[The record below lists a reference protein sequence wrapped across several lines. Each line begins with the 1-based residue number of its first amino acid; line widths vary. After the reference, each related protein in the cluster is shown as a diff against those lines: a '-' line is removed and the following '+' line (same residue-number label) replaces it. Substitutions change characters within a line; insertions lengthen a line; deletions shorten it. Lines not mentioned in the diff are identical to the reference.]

1 MKMRIDLAYG
11 DEQTT
16 VIVPTGVR
24 ADYITPKQI
33 TGYDDLG
40 GALERALS
48 QSIDAPPL
56 ADLVRKNAGSG
67 AGVLMVISDLT
78 RSGGTKEILPL
89 LVEYLES
96 IGVART
102 DMRFLVAR
110 GTHRQL
116 TKEEKQYFKSEA
128 LRGIRVGEHDCDDSS
143 QMSALLL
150 TKRGTPVRVNRLL
163 KEAGLVILISPVSFH
178 YFAGFGG
185 GRKLILPGSSDR
197 AAILANH
204 RLSLQDTRPV
214 ELHPACRPGNLD
226 GNPVS
231 GDMDEALAALKNV
244 YAVNFFGDTTGRT
257 VYLNAGDPVQSHLD
271 ACEVYQGVHRVPIEA
286 PYDVAIVGCGG
297 YPYDINLLQAH
308 KALKHVTS
316 GAMNPGGSILFY
328 ARCSEGVG
336 SESLSRAM
344 ARPRDKFFDTAWEK
358 YDLNNQT
365 GVSLLTITDQF
376 HVVLETGLED
386 GTLEG
391 ASFIRCTNAEAC
403 LAEALDT
410 HEASRVAVVPYG
422 SQTLPFVQRGDR
434 N

>member
-1 MKMRIDLAYG
+1 MRIDLAYG

-16 VIVPTGVR
+16 VIVPAGVR

-56 ADLVRKNAGSG
+56 ADVVRKNAGSG

-344 ARPRDKFFDTAWEK
+344 ARPRDKFFDTAWK
-358 YDLNNQT
+358 DYDLNNQT
-365 GVSLLTITDQF
+365 GVSLHNLTRSFRVGIVTDLDED
-376 HVVLETGLED
+376 VVLRAGMRPVANPE
-386 GTLEG
+386 
-391 ASFIRCTNAEAC
+391 AFIAGS
-403 LAEALDT
+403 LDT
-410 HEASRVAVVPYG
+410 HGAGSVTVIRAGAS
-422 SQTLPFVQRGDR
+422 TLPYISGREE